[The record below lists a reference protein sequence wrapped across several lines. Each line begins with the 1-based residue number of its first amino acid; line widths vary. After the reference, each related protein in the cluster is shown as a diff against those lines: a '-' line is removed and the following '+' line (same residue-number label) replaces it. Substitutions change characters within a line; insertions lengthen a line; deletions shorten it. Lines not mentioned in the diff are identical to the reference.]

1 MTATQ
6 SKSDAITATL
16 VTRWQAAAGKFIDLV
31 SALPGEKFETELVSG
46 ARTIGGILR
55 HVAYWNRY
63 VAAKLNG
70 QRAEDSDNELTP
82 LDCPDKATAIAE
94 LTRNRRDI
102 ADGLER
108 TLDDKSLESICM
120 GLEHLC
126 EHYGQLAVYARLLGI
141 TPPASRS

>member
-1 MTATQ
+1 MTATL
-6 SKSDAITATL
+6 IN
-16 VTRWQAAAGKFIDLV
+16 RWQNAASKFIDLAA
-31 SALPGEKFETELVSG
+31 ALPEDKFETELVKG
-46 ARTIGGILR
+46 ARTYGYVLR

-70 QRAEDSDNELTP
+70 ECAEDSGNELS
-82 LDCPDKATAIAE
+82 LDDCSDKAAAISE
-94 LTRNRRDI
+94 LTRNRLDI
-102 ADGLER
+102 ATGLDR
-108 TLDDKSLESICM
+108 PLDAVALENICI